1 MSTEGPVDRVFIN
14 ENLII
19 ISWLNIDKKENHFRL
34 IKNDGIPWT
43 GTKEEV
49 LAAMGSKALGS
60 EKLTN
65 EKISSIAVKD
75 TTYRTDY
82 SESSSVWTLEP
93 LCLSIWQLESKK
105 DSSTFTVKTAERL
118 RVST

>member
-1 MSTEGPVDRVFIN
+1 MDVSTDGPVDRVFIN
-14 ENLII
+14 ENFII
-19 ISWLNIDKKENHFRL
+19 ISWLVMDKKENHFRL

-49 LAAMGSKALGS
+49 LLALSSKALGS

-75 TTYRTDY
+75 RT
-82 SESSSVWTLEP
+82 
-93 LCLSIWQLESKK
+93 
-105 DSSTFTVKTAERL
+105 
-118 RVST
+118 